1 MIRRISVLVVAALTS
16 ITHEAI
22 AQPVGLREGITIRRV
37 LSVGRNTI
45 RIAKDPRDNTLYIA
59 AQNGDISRIDL
70 APEGEQSSRQ
80 LLYTAQDHGVRSD
93 WGIGFVVDGNGT
105 MYFSGG
111 TRDGLFSVGTI
122 AKGVI
127 DPSTQERIR
136 VGSHRAL
143 PAQRPRQRRPSVQ
156 RDRHL
161 PGRPFPLP
169 QQRFTH
175 RPRLAGREQR
185 QLPRGAG
192 DTHLQLHPA
201 AAHRW

>member
-22 AQPVGLREGITIRRV
+22 AQPVGPREGITIRRV

-127 DPSTQERIR
+127 DPSTQERIWSVLAR
-136 VGSHRAL
+136 TEPYQLNGRANDDHQFNEIVISPDGRFLYLNNGSRTDH
-143 PAQRPRQRRPSVQ
+143 
-156 RDRHL
+156 
-161 PGRPFPLP
+161 G
-169 QQRFTH
+169 
-175 RPRLAGREQR
+175 
-185 QLPRGAG
+185 
-192 DTHLQLHPA
+192 
-201 AAHRW
+201 